1 MNDISNELL
10 NKVLTAPY
18 ARPAQTSSKD
28 NQPIG
33 HAQAVKVVDGQMVIS
48 TTTGKDFLIDL
59 PVPKVF
65 ANTQKPNQ
73 SKFNDEILL
82 STGNNLQQASQ
93 ANVTAFMLILIL
105 AEIAEVEG
113 RSSFVQAKNAL
124 IDSLSKGKAGIDKQ
138 KVAALTEIITGVLAA
153 TATAGSGILTIRGA
167 AQNFK
172 EGSTAV
178 ETGEEGVDLGEDFVP
193 DELNPGKSSLDVP
206 DEDEGEIKD
215 IVQTD
220 DTSSKKTL
228 AAKELKADTGF
239 ERHKGYAALAQA
251 IGQLAQS
258 VGSGVATQI
267 KAKGQQEQLVADAL
281 KSLMQNRQMTL
292 KSFVDLLQN
301 VSQLML
307 QMGEANAATISS
319 AGQVAA
325 S

>member
-18 ARPAQTSSKD
+18 ARPVQTSSKD

-33 HAQAVKVVDGQMVIS
+33 HAQAIKVVDGQMVIS

-65 ANTQKPNQ
+65 THHPKPNQ
-73 SKFNDEILL
+73 SKLNDEILL
-82 STGNNLQQASQ
+82 STGNSLQNPSQ
-93 ANVTAFMLILIL
+93 GNVTAFMLILIL

-124 IDSLSKGKAGIDKQ
+124 MDSLSKGKAGIDKQ

-153 TATAGSGILTIRGA
+153 AATAGSGILTIRGA

-178 ETGEEGVDLGEDFVP
+178 QTGTEEVDLGVDSAS
-193 DELNPGKSSLDVP
+193 DEFKPAQSSLDATN
-206 DEDEGEIKD
+206 EDQMERQD
-215 IVQTD
+215 IVETN
-220 DTSSKKTL
+220 DTPSKKTL

-258 VGSGVATQI
+258 VGSGVATEI